1 VSAFGAFLLRRLV
14 RLVLVLLA
22 IATLLF
28 FMLRLS
34 GDPAAVIAGPNASPE
49 TIASIS
55 HAMGFDR
62 PLLIQYTSFIGDVA
76 LLRFGDSLMS
86 RREAMGLVLERLPAT
101 VTLVLAGFALALV
114 VGLPIGILAGARR
127 NSAGAFAAL
136 TVALLGQSI
145 PVFWLGILLILVF
158 AVNLHWLPSVGGGD
172 VQHLVLPSVTLALL
186 LLAKIVRLVR
196 SGLLDVLGQDYVRTA
211 RAKGLGQARVVL
223 RHALRNALIPIVTV
237 VGVDLGQSLGGA
249 VITETIF
256 SWPGVGR
263 LMIQAV
269 AGRDYPVVQATAFV
283 VAVLVVGINFGVDL
297 VYRVVDPRVRLE

>member
-1 VSAFGAFLLRRLV
+1 MTAFLVRRLV

-22 IATLLF
+22 ISTLLF

-34 GDPAAVIAGPNASPE
+34 GDPAAVIAGPNATPQV
-49 TIASIS
+49 IASIS
-55 HAMGFDR
+55 HSMGFDR
-62 PLLIQYTSFIGDVA
+62 PLYVQYFTFIGDVA
-76 LLRFGDSLMS
+76 ALRFGDSLMS

-101 VTLVLAGFALALV
+101 VTLVLTGFVVALV
-114 VGLPIGILAGARR
+114 LGVPIGVLAGVRR
-127 NSAGAFAAL
+127 TSPGAFAAL
-136 TVALLGQSI
+136 ALALLGQSI

-172 VQHLVLPSVTLALL
+172 VQHLVLPAVTLALL

-196 SGLLDVLGQDYVRTA
+196 SGLLEVLGHDYVRTA
-211 RAKGLGQARVVL
+211 RAKGLGERRVVI
-223 RHALRNALIPIVTV
+223 RHALRNALIPIISV

-269 AGRDYPVVQATAFV
+269 AGRDYPVVQATAFI
-283 VAVLVVGINFGVDL
+283 VAVLVVVINFGVDL
-297 VYRVVDPRVRLE
+297 TYRLVDPRVRLE